1 MKKLVFLLVSLFALS
16 AVSMADN
23 VKPIQVGRL
32 PTPAQTF
39 ITTYF
44 KDSKVALAKVETEF
58 MSKTYEVLFTNGNKV
73 EFDRSGEWT
82 EVLYKTGEIP
92 AEIVPHSIRDYV
104 KRNYPEAVIQKIER
118 DKHKIEVKL
127 SNRWEI
133 TFDNKMRVIDID
145 D

>member
-1 MKKLVFLLVSLFALS
+1 M
-16 AVSMADN
+16 
-23 VKPIQVGRL
+23 
-32 PTPAQTF
+32 
-39 ITTYF
+39 
-44 KDSKVALAKVETEF
+44 
-58 MSKTYEVLFTNGNKV
+58 

-92 AEIVPHSIRDYV
+92 AEIIPQPIRDYV
-104 KRNYPEAVIQKIER
+104 KQNYPGTVIQKIER

-133 TFDNKMRVIDID
+133 TFDNNMQVIDID